1 MMIILTIVILK
12 LLIIFNIYN
21 RLGVINKSNGKH
33 FKKDRWRIL
42 AWARRGMWD
51 WYMSQDEKNT

>member
-42 AWARRGMWD
+42 ACGTASNESVGLVYVTR
-51 WYMSQDEKNT
+51 